1 MAKEGEAL
9 GAFIREQMRA
19 RRQTERAF
27 AQMCNMAQATVNS
40 YLSDNPPTPTI
51 DTLIKIS
58 DGTGVDLLIILALT
72 FPQIGDRLD
81 TPADVMLLARALVN
95 LPDNL
100 RNGILAMARSMQE
113 GSGKD
118 KRPDDL

>member
-9 GAFIREQMRA
+9 GAFIREQMRF
-19 RRQTERAF
+19 RNQTERAF

-40 YLSDNPPTPTI
+40 YLSESPPTPTI

-58 DGTGVDLLIILALT
+58 DGTGIDLLTILALT
-72 FPQIGDRLD
+72 FPQIGNRLD
-81 TPADVMLLARALVN
+81 VPPDVMLLARALVG

-100 RNGILAMARSMQE
+100 KNGFLAMALTMQE
-113 GSGKD
+113 SSGKD
-118 KRPDDL
+118 KRPNNL